1 MIKVISGLNSYNHFQ
16 QQVSKQRS
24 LCKSYLLVSRLIG
37 LDFKNLLNAI
47 SVSGDGGNGLFYDI
61 EEIADKLK
69 KS

>member
-1 MIKVISGLNSYNHFQ
+1 MIRVISGLNSYNHFQ

-47 SVSGDGGNGLFYDI
+47 SVSGDAGNAQSAAI
-61 EEIADKLK
+61 NAIADKLK